1 MWQSSDYVALLEKT
15 EEEKEKEEEK
25 EEEEEKKEEENKE
38 EKEKEEKKEGE
49 TKQNRLMHSLVL
61 DVLFVIS
68 DQDREWRKL
77 GEGGQKQKL
86 QAGC

>member
-38 EKEKEEKKEGE
+38 EEEKEEKKEGE